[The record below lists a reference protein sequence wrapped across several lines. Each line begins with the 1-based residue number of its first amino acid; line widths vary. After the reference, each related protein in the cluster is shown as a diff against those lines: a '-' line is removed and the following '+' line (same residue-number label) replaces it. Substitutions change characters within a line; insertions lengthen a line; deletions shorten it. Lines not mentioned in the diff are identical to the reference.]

1 MDVNEEACSEEN
13 FPPFSFSKKPIDKA
27 LIQNSGHSQISNMI
41 PRSSYNG
48 FRSKPK
54 EEIDEGE
61 SCKEV
66 DYNDV
71 DYNEQIRAPWMN
83 NMSQYIARS
92 GLTNRERKINRNKTI
107 EKNEVRISTEAA
119 KGYNEQKKEQES
131 YLPAEFDLSQPTRR
145 SSTPEG
151 LENNSL
157 PNLYNYFNNSY
168 LLRRDDSIVSNPS
181 SSSRTNSS
189 EEDPDK
195 SNLMLAV
202 RNLNNNLT
210 SQERRDL
217 LQVLNRSIK
226 HRPNFLPKNSLSAI
240 GGTEL
245 QQLYLVKKPLCLPAV
260 LRRSNE
266 STSPLTTTSTS
277 SLTSEASPPKFNYS
291 VNTSPTRSSDN
302 AYSPQ
307 NASKK
312 AVSIFFTPKE
322 PTRCHW
328 KPDNYSNHC
337 MKCFVLFGNFFSPLR
352 TKRHHCRFCGNIFCS
367 NCLWM
372 CDDELANLAPKVK
385 NQRHVYLDEQ
395 ARFVIPLLANIPDML
410 LSSMENFFK
419 SCKVCR
425 DCGKSYWYLFNS
437 FNYNLEKFL
446 KDNNLSELIVPFIFI
461 ESAPGENEE
470 SNAYDG
476 RRTFTTSPMDSV
488 PESSRSI
495 GSSVPS
501 DWTWSTF

>member
-1 MDVNEEACSEEN
+1 MDVNERTYSEEK
-13 FPPFSFSKKPIDKA
+13 FPPFSFSKMPIDKA
-27 LIQNSGHSQISNMI
+27 LVQNSGHSQISNMI

-48 FRSKPK
+48 FKSKQK

-61 SCKEV
+61 SCKRA
-66 DYNDV
+66 DCNDV
-71 DYNEQIRAPWMN
+71 NYDEQIKAPWMN

-92 GLTNRERKINRNKTI
+92 GLANRDQQINKCRPSD
-107 EKNEVRISTEAA
+107 KNEVRITEAEN
-119 KGYNEQKKEQES
+119 GYAEQEKEQES

-151 LENNSL
+151 LENNSS
-157 PNLYNYFNNSY
+157 PSLYNYFNNSY
-168 LLRRDDSIVSNPS
+168 LGRRDNSIISEPS

-189 EEDPDK
+189 EEGSDK
-195 SNLMLAV
+195 SNLMLAM

-210 SQERRDL
+210 SQERKDMLHL
-217 LQVLNRSIK
+217 LKRRSK
-226 HRPNFLPKNSLSAI
+226 NRPNFLPETSLTTN

-245 QQLYLVKKPLCLPAV
+245 QQLYLLKKPLCLPAV

-266 STSPLTTTSTS
+266 STSPLTAVSTS
-277 SLTSEASPPKFNYS
+277 SLTSEPSPPKFNYS
-291 VNTSPTRSSDN
+291 VNTSPTGSSDN
-302 AYSPQ
+302 ANSPQ
-307 NASKK
+307 RASFK
-312 AVSIFFTPKE
+312 AVSSLFTPKE

-328 KPDNYSNHC
+328 KPDNYTTHC

-352 TKRHHCRFCGNIFCS
+352 TRRHHCRFCGDIFCS

-372 CDDELANLAPKVK
+372 CNDELVNLASKVK
-385 NQRHVYLDEQ
+385 NQRHVYLDEL
-395 ARFVIPLLANIPDML
+395 ARFVIPLLANMFDML
-410 LSSMENFFK
+410 FSSMDSFFK
-419 SCKVCR
+419 SCKVCK

-446 KDNNLSELIVPFIFI
+446 KDNNLSELNVPFIFI
-461 ESAPGENEE
+461 ESAPGVNEE
-470 SNAYDG
+470 SNASG
-476 RRTFTTSPMDSV
+476 QRTFTTSPLDPV
-488 PESSRSI
+488 PESNRSI